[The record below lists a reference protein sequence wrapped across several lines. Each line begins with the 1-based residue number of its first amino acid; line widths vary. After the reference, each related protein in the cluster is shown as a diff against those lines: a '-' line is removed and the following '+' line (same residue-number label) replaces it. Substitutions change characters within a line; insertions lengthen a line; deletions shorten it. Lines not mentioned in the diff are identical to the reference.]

1 MRIIAIDFNWEL
13 PQDMPSQQEILT
25 SSSASYGF
33 NNQYSGYFQHV
44 HETAN
49 EINDIT
55 EPEKSTIDSRRHE
68 RIEIEDLKFD
78 EDHYAMDFISEMDIQ
93 HLLKYKTIWHK
104 ELRRIQK
111 NNTKESGNGEKWYEG
126 VVWKHVL
133 MVHVT
138 FVGPLIQEVGTPMDG
153 LDMSALSIT
162 DPKESLV
169 KFTAKDDAMM
179 RNLPKK
185 ECEFV

>member
-1 MRIIAIDFNWEL
+1 
-13 PQDMPSQQEILT
+13 MPSQQEILT

-78 EDHYAMDFISEMDIQ
+78 EDHYAMDFISEADIQ

-111 NNTKESGNGEKWYEG
+111 NNTKDSGNGKKWYKG
-126 VVWKHVL
+126 GGYGS
-133 MVHVT
+133 T
-138 FVGPLIQEVGTPMDG
+138 Y
-153 LDMSALSIT
+153 
-162 DPKESLV
+162 
-169 KFTAKDDAMM
+169 
-179 RNLPKK
+179 
-185 ECEFV
+185 

>member
-1 MRIIAIDFNWEL
+1 
-13 PQDMPSQQEILT
+13 MPNQQEILT

-33 NNQYSGYFQHV
+33 NNQYSGYFRHV
-44 HETAN
+44 NETAN

-55 EPEKSTIDSRRHE
+55 EPEKSTIDSRRQE

-111 NNTKESGNGEKWYEG
+111 NNTKESGKGKRLVQEMR
-126 VVWKHVL
+126 KHW
-133 MVHVT
+133 
-138 FVGPLIQEVGTPMDG
+138 LIWNDIDQD
-153 LDMSALSIT
+153 L
-162 DPKESLV
+162 
-169 KFTAKDDAMM
+169 
-179 RNLPKK
+179 
-185 ECEFV
+185 

>member
-1 MRIIAIDFNWEL
+1 MPNQ
-13 PQDMPSQQEILT
+13 QDILT

-33 NNQYSGYFQHV
+33 NNQYSGYFRHV

-55 EPEKSTIDSRRHE
+55 EPEKSTIDSRRQE

-111 NNTKESGNGEKWYEG
+111 NNTKESGKGERLVQEMR
-126 VVWKHVL
+126 KHW
-133 MVHVT
+133 
-138 FVGPLIQEVGTPMDG
+138 LIWDDMDQD
-153 LDMSALSIT
+153 L
-162 DPKESLV
+162 
-169 KFTAKDDAMM
+169 
-179 RNLPKK
+179 
-185 ECEFV
+185 